1 MNVFET
7 NELEFTADELE
18 TMKGKKRA
26 ELILFLSAFFN
37 SLVFFAPVAILV
49 RTRCG
54 ITISQFFMLQ
64 AVLSFGI
71 FIFEVPCGFVTDKIG
86 YRTSIIISQILL
98 CITRVIFLIGGT
110 FFLFIVEA
118 VMEAI
123 SISFISGTTDAYM
136 YDMYEEDEYMP
147 KMAVMDNYGTV
158 GFILSTL
165 AFIPLNKL
173 FGINGLIAATLL
185 SLLISLAIIFFLPT
199 AVYKIKEKEF
209 DDNDT
214 ESEKEN
220 KPYMKTLIKSL
231 CTKEV
236 IFFFIISSLLSIAS
250 LIISFFYILKLIDN
264 NISEDWMS
272 FIILGY
278 SGLQMLNP
286 IIIKKLQKFNPGIIS
301 CFAYFC
307 IAVMFILLNIFSGFL
322 VFIPMLLLPIFISV
336 PGFFIS
342 NITNHLID
350 KLGQQ
355 KNRAAFLSVLNQ
367 GANLCEIFFLFFAS
381 AAGSKTVSFIFLII
395 ACSFFLLSFITFLF
409 RNTDY
414 FKIKY
419 IEK

>member
-54 ITISQFFMLQ
+54 ITISQFFILQ

-71 FIFEVPCGFVTDKIG
+71 FIFEVPCGLITDKIG

-118 VMEAI
+118 VVEAV
-123 SISFISGTTDAYM
+123 SISFISGTSDAYM

-165 AFIPLNKL
+165 AFIPLNRL

-185 SLLISLAIIFFLPT
+185 SLLVSLAIIFFLP
-199 AVYKIKEKEF
+199 AAAYESKENNNTDMNE
-209 DDNDT
+209 
-214 ESEKEN
+214 EN

-307 IAVMFILLNIFSGFL
+307 IAVMFILLNILSGFL

-409 RNTDY
+409 KNTDY